1 MAVIGILFGIVL
13 IPLIIGLSL
22 LGGGIGAALGYGI
35 YALTNSA
42 GWAVLVGLPIFI
54 LILSVP
60 LLIAQGV
67 YLVFESSAWT
77 LAYRDLASGSA
88 PGAILSTS
96 SEMQ

>member
-1 MAVIGILFGIVL
+1 
-13 IPLIIGLSL
+13 
-22 LGGGIGAALGYGI
+22 
-35 YALTNSA
+35 
-42 GWAVLVGLPIFI
+42 VLVGLPIFI